1 MSNIYIQEPPA
12 LGKVLLKTT
21 AGEIDIELWTKEA
34 PKACRNFIQLCMEGY
49 YNGTIFHRVIPGFIV
64 QGGDPNG
71 DGTGGE
77 SIYGAPFKDEF
88 HSRLRF
94 NRRGLVGSANAGKD
108 DNGSQFFFTLAAT
121 PELQNKHTIFGKV
134 TGETIYNVLKLSEGL
149 IGPDDRPD
157 HPHKITS
164 TTVLINPFTDIVP
177 RVQETR
183 EEDKPKKKKKERVG
197 VKNFGLLSFGEEAEE
212 DEGEA
217 AEYRGK
223 PKSTHDLLE
232 DPKLSSKT
240 AAELELEEQKPLPE
254 PTEEEK
260 EEKVKETAATV
271 SNIRD
276 KLSSKKRG
284 KSLEGDSKRQKTED
298 KRSKKK
304 EEKRVEEK
312 KEVSDSDSEIEEYYI
327 GKEKN
332 DARQKEKERI
342 QSEIKQLRKEMKNSK
357 EEKIKEQNL
366 KEQTANEDGKGDK
379 KSAEDNEMYQK
390 YVEEQEKYRKMKEK
404 LPKKGAARN
413 PRTKQPKQVHKRKPW
428 VKNLYENREYPD
440 NYTDKNFLQEL
451 RKNLNIEKV
460 TLPQAIQGSF
470 RVALRL
476 CICVLYAIIYVYMY
490 NNWVHTYTVIYT
502 SITATLFSYFLYIC
516 FAGSAIL
523 RHLKTVLVYL
533 SIGYLLSP
541 ILHTL
546 TDTVSTD
553 TIYAWA
559 VIMMIIHLIFF
570 DYNVPAALVSKSLSI
585 NAAIFASVCLVS
597 RLSTPFDAFVLL
609 TISVILFVLSPQLF
623 KTILH
628 TKLFNIIYIVTLIF
642 TIVGLYSV
650 SITLLCYFA
659 IVVFILTC
667 YCPFLFVYWQKY
679 KDNKYGPWD
688 EAVINDSD
696 DLEECLY
703 VKS

>member
-49 YNGTIFHRVIPGFIV
+49 YNGTIFHRVVPGFIV

-134 TGETIYNVLKLSEGL
+134 TGETIYNVLKLLEGL

-177 RVQETR
+177 RVRETR

-260 EEKVKETAATV
+260 QEKEKETAATV

-284 KSLEGDSKRQKTED
+284 KTPEGDSKRQRTED

-304 EEKRVEEK
+304 EEQKEEK
-312 KEVSDSDSEIEEYYI
+312 QASDSDSEIEEYYI

-357 EEKIKEQNL
+357 EEKIKEQNM
-366 KEQTANEDGKGDK
+366 KEQGDKEDSKGDK
-379 KSAEDNEMYQK
+379 KTAEDNEMYQK

-404 LPKKGAARN
+404 LPKKGAAREDFTLQLLAKFKNKLHAIKEKAETEGEPAEKADDNDDDLNSDDWLGHKLRFEDKGAVLAKDASTKGDDWFDIYDPRN
-413 PRTKQPKQVHKRKPW
+413 PINKRK
-428 VKNLYENREYPD
+428 REKS
-440 NYTDKNFLQEL
+440 DK
-451 RKNLNIEKV
+451 K
-460 TLPQAIQGSF
+460 
-470 RVALRL
+470 
-476 CICVLYAIIYVYMY
+476 
-490 NNWVHTYTVIYT
+490 
-502 SITATLFSYFLYIC
+502 
-516 FAGSAIL
+516 
-523 RHLKTVLVYL
+523 
-533 SIGYLLSP
+533 
-541 ILHTL
+541 
-546 TDTVSTD
+546 
-553 TIYAWA
+553 
-559 VIMMIIHLIFF
+559 
-570 DYNVPAALVSKSLSI
+570 
-585 NAAIFASVCLVS
+585 
-597 RLSTPFDAFVLL
+597 
-609 TISVILFVLSPQLF
+609 
-623 KTILH
+623 
-628 TKLFNIIYIVTLIF
+628 
-642 TIVGLYSV
+642 
-650 SITLLCYFA
+650 
-659 IVVFILTC
+659 
-667 YCPFLFVYWQKY
+667 QK
-679 KDNKYGPWD
+679 K
-688 EAVINDSD
+688 
-696 DLEECLY
+696 
-703 VKS
+703 

>member
-49 YNGTIFHRVIPGFIV
+49 YNGTIFHRVVPGFIV

-183 EEDKPKKKKKERVG
+183 EEERPKKKKKERQG

-217 AEYRGK
+217 QEYRGK

-240 AAELELEEQKPLPE
+240 AAELELEEEQKSEKPE
-254 PTEEEK
+254 LTEEEN
-260 EEKVKETAATV
+260 EEKIKETAAAV

-284 KSLEGDSKRQKTED
+284 KSPEGDSKRQRTE
-298 KRSKKK
+298 KK
-304 EEKRVEEK
+304 VIEEK
-312 KEVSDSDSEIEEYYI
+312 KEMVEDSDSSVEEYYI
-327 GKEKN
+327 GKEKD

-342 QSEIKQLRKEMKNSK
+342 QKEIKELRKEMKNSK
-357 EEKIKEQNL
+357 DEKIREQNAKEQSA
-366 KEQTANEDGKGDK
+366 KDDAKDK
-379 KSAEDNEMYQK
+379 KIEEDNEMYKK

-413 PRTKQPKQVHKRKPW
+413 GRQRSSRKIIRRKPW

-440 NYTDKNFLQEL
+440 NHTDGKFLQEL
-451 RKNLNIEKV
+451 RKNLNVQKV
-460 TLPQAIQGSF
+460 TLPEAIQGSF
-470 RVALRL
+470 RVVLRL
-476 CICVLYAIIYVYMY
+476 CICVLYAIIFVYMY
-490 NNWVHTYTVIYT
+490 NDWVHTYTIIYT
-502 SITATLFSYFLYIC
+502 SIIISLFSYFLYIY
-516 FAGSAIL
+516 FAGTDVL
-523 RHLKTVLVYL
+523 RHLKTVLVYVT
-533 SIGYLLSP
+533 IGYLLSP

-559 VIMMIIHLIFF
+559 VLMMIIHMIFF
-570 DYNVPAALVSKSLSI
+570 DYNVPAALVSNSLSI
-585 NAAIFASVCLVS
+585 NAAIFSSVCLVS
-597 RLSTPFDAFVLL
+597 RLSTPFNAFVLL

-628 TKLFNIIYIVTLIF
+628 TKLFNIIYFITLIL
-642 TIVGLYSV
+642 TVICLYSV
-650 SITLLCYFA
+650 STTLLCYFVL
-659 IVVFILTC
+659 IVFVLSG
-667 YCPFLFVYWQKY
+667 YCPFFFVYWQKY

-696 DLEECLY
+696 DLEECLF
-703 VKS
+703 VK